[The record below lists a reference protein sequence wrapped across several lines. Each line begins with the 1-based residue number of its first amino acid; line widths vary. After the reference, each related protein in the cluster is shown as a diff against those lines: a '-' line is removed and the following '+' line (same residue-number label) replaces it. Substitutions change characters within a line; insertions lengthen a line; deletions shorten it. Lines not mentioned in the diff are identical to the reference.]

1 MKAGVFFTGSGP
13 ILVLTTYYSLGDD
26 ALADKLA
33 AKGIDRYIAYEVPL
47 QLVRERYGPKFGI
60 VMGDLKQSDDL
71 RVLDYNGHHVMHSFQ
86 LDELGEPVFHQ
97 EKEKEKAIV
106 LQGE

>member
-13 ILVLTTYYSLGDD
+13 ILVLTTYYSLVDD

-33 AKGIDRYIAYEVPL
+33 AKGIDRYIAYEVPMA
-47 QLVRERYGPKFGI
+47 LVRERYGPKFGM

-71 RVLDYNGHHVMHSFQ
+71 RVLDYNGHHVLHTFR
-86 LDELGEPVFHQ
+86 LDELGEMVFHQ
-97 EKEKEKAIV
+97 EKEKEKAIM
-106 LQGE
+106 LEG